1 MKVSH
6 CQILQTDPILSMM
19 SPNLMNRGSNSL
31 IPPFTFLYVPSFSME
46 NVSTHMVSSK
56 GIQIVGRVYAPLMG
70 VQGKD
75 L

>member
-1 MKVSH
+1 M
-6 CQILQTDPILSMM
+6 
-19 SPNLMNRGSNSL
+19 
-31 IPPFTFLYVPSFSME
+31 PSFSME